1 MNEVE
6 DKVAAHQDKIGQ
18 SGNGGRVFAHS
29 DSYNDAVTIEII
41 TTELLRNIIL
51 AIVCIF
57 IITLLLLTD
66 ILGSLMVLFCVIFT
80 IVDVAGF
87 MHFWGLTIDTVSAL
101 LLTVIVYYTLVEN
114 LKMCLQKL
122 TFRKIHSCEFEFF
135 ERKINDF

>member
-57 IITLLLLTD
+57 VITLLLLTD

-101 LLTVIVYYTLVEN
+101 LLTVIVYYTALVEN
-114 LKMCLQKL
+114 LQKCL
-122 TFRKIHSCEFEFF
+122 
-135 ERKINDF
+135 

>member
-1 MNEVE
+1 ME
-6 DKVAAHQDKIGQ
+6 DKVALHQDKIGK

-41 TTELLRNIIL
+41 TTELFRNIIL

-101 LLTVIVYYTLVEN
+101 LLTVIQILSLEKNN
-114 LKMCLQKL
+114 LRGSFGLDL
-122 TFRKIHSCEFEFF
+122 
-135 ERKINDF
+135 

>member
-57 IITLLLLTD
+57 VITLLLLTD

-101 LLTVIVYYTLVEN
+101 LLTVIVYYYTLVEN
-114 LKMCLQKL
+114 LKIIPKM
-122 TFRKIHSCEFEFF
+122 
-135 ERKINDF
+135 DFQENS

>member
-6 DKVAAHQDKIGQ
+6 DKVATHQDKIGQ

-57 IITLLLLTD
+57 VITLLLLTD
-66 ILGSLMVLFCVIFT
+66 ILGSLLVLICVLIT
-80 IVDVAGF
+80 LLDVAGF
-87 MHFWGLTIDTVSAL
+87 MYFWGLTIETITSLLITVFH
-101 LLTVIVYYTLVEN
+101 N
-114 LKMCLQKL
+114 
-122 TFRKIHSCEFEFF
+122 F
-135 ERKINDF
+135 